1 MKNNLLQGPPMVFV
15 AYYYGDAYVVR
26 SCSAIES
33 GNAKH
38 NASRKKQKKFEVA
51 PTGKN
56 TTQVLHESIAGKF
69 GSPDVLV
76 CVEPRDE
83 LAKIK
88 CHSICNLSC
97 IAVFDTSN
105 AYSIHTG
112 IHEQVATYTAQP
124 WVGYSVNTI
133 LGTVFYR
140 KHEHLLHCSG
150 MRRLDHVVAMC
161 GLVRS
166 GSLQSI
172 SLFQAT
178 IDTSLNKYVQVTHA
192 SFLAEVVDALFCG
205 VLTNLPRTE
214 ENANMVYL
222 QTDDIRK
229 FLQRAEILGMID
241 SLGQST
247 VNDLLA
253 SEVQL
258 FNDVRLC
265 LQITRIGHVTHRYIW
280 NDKDPC
286 KIRVADTPT
295 TNTSKTEQLKIVT
308 CALQQMACVITTVLS
323 CMC

>member
-1 MKNNLLQGPPMVFV
+1 MCHIKNNLLQGPSMVFV

-33 GNAKH
+33 GHAKH
-38 NASRKKQKKFEVA
+38 TNVASRKRPKKFEVA
-51 PTGKN
+51 AGKECK
-56 TTQVLHESIAGKF
+56 QILHESIEGRF

-76 CVEPRDE
+76 CVEPRSE
-83 LAKIK
+83 LAKVK
-88 CHSICNLSC
+88 CNSICNISC
-97 IAVFDTSN
+97 IAAFNSSN
-105 AYSIHTG
+105 ADSVHAG

-150 MRRLDHVVAMC
+150 MRRLEHVVPMC

-166 GSLQSI
+166 GSLQSL

-192 SFLAEVVDALFCG
+192 SFLAEVIDGLFCG
-205 VLTNLPRTE
+205 VMTNLPRTE

-222 QTDDIRK
+222 QTDDICK
-229 FLQRAEILGMID
+229 LLQRAEILGMVD
-241 SLGQST
+241 SPGQHT
-247 VNDLLA
+247 VDNLLA
-253 SEVQL
+253 NETQL
-258 FNDVRLC
+258 FKDLKLC
-265 LQITRIGHVTHRYIW
+265 LQITKIGHVTHRFIW

-286 KIRVADTPT
+286 KISIAD
-295 TNTSKTEQLKIVT
+295 SAQLQRLQTVT
-308 CALQQMACVITTVLS
+308 CALQDMASVITRILS